1 MSQLA
6 KSSKAAAAKAQKSA
20 LQKRIEAAKSGKF
33 DRVRRLQAKFN
44 LVFCLKFGKI
54 PTGV

>member
-33 DRVRRLQAKFN
+33 DPICHLKIKFSLVFYAKFE
-44 LVFCLKFGKI
+44 KI